1 MNEMMKIMS
10 LVIKG
15 IQLIVSYTKDC
26 LHVFQRIILAIQQ
39 VQGGNF
45 SSLCFMDKMTSD
57 EEKSGKPYL
66 LSLKENNWMQA
77 VKKNC
82 LQNLDK
88 FWCMDEP
95 RSTWRRLF
103 LLCASWRR

>member
-15 IQLIVSYTKDC
+15 NQLIVSYTKDC
-26 LHVFQRIILAIQQ
+26 LHVFQRKILAIGQ
-39 VQGGNF
+39 VQGGEF

-57 EEKSGKPYL
+57 EGKSGKPCL

-77 VKKNC
+77 VKTNC
-82 LQNLDK
+82 LQNLEK
-88 FWCMDEP
+88 FWCMEEP
-95 RSTWRRLF
+95 RSTWRR
-103 LLCASWRR
+103 